1 MIKTMLFA
9 GAALAIAAAAPAGAA
24 TITGLY
30 NTGVN
35 ASYVSVTGVGVVDQH
50 WTLADGTAYVSGQ
63 NGVFPLG
70 PWVADTTTSRW
81 ITPLPVAGADL
92 DPVANGLYNYSLTFS
107 LAGYVAN
114 TASFSGRF
122 AADNSVTAL
131 KLNGVS
137 ISGIGGGFS
146 SWTNF
151 DSSGGIFN
159 AGENV
164 LTFTVTNFG
173 LASGN
178 PSGLRV
184 ELTGTADLAPAP
196 GVPEPQTWAMLVV
209 GFGLVGVSARRRKAA
224 VAA

>member
-92 DPVANGLYNYSLTFS
+92 DPVANGLYNYSLTF
-107 LAGYVAN
+107 
-114 TASFSGRF
+114 
-122 AADNSVTAL
+122 
-131 KLNGVS
+131 
-137 ISGIGGGFS
+137 
-146 SWTNF
+146 
-151 DSSGGIFN
+151 
-159 AGENV
+159 
-164 LTFTVTNFG
+164 TVTNFG